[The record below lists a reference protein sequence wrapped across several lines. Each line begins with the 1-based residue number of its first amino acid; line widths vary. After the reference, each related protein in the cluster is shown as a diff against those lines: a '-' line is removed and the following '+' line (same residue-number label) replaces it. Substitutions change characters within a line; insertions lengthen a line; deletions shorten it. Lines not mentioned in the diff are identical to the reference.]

1 MIKNINSNAISHVL
15 SIIKN
20 PRLIVPHLIVKD
32 IRELNY
38 EKLKKSGINKLIF
51 DKDNT
56 LTIPYENLLYPPFKK
71 SWDECKNTF
80 GVENILIISNSAGT
94 LSKDPNFDQAK
105 EVEKNFAC

>member
-1 MIKNINSNAISHVL
+1 TSFSTGVGTCNVEEMESMRPVNQEIA
-15 SIIKN
+15 
-20 PRLIVPHLIVKD
+20 D

-56 LTIPYENLLYPPFKK
+56 LTIPHENLLYPPFKK

-105 EVEKNFAC
+105 EVETNFG